1 MKILLAGLAHETHCF
16 IPEITG
22 ADRFRILRGDEILRC
37 AGDGSTIDG
46 FLEVAQQQG
55 WSVIPTAAASA
66 MSSGRVADEV
76 FETFW
81 RAVEAV
87 APPAIAAG
95 IDAVYLLLHCAVVT
109 QAIQDPRS
117 GLIQRRPQPPR
128 AGAP

>member
-16 IPEITG
+16 IPEIAG
-22 ADRFRILRGDEILRC
+22 ADRFRTLRGAEILSC

-66 MSSGRVADEV
+66 MSSGRVADAV

-87 APPAIAAG
+87 ARPGSRSSLAA
-95 IDAVYLLLHCAVVT
+95 A
-109 QAIQDPRS
+109 R
-117 GLIQRRPQPPR
+117 
-128 AGAP
+128 